1 MMNKIFLILLFL
13 HSAVCYTQEL
23 KSDTLSATN
32 IEAVTINSKD
42 YEKIEYSYGLKQEIN
57 FKLATV
63 NPNADYELGLR
74 FKNTSKKNGRISN
87 VILFLHKSGKNLPLA
102 NLELNFYKVDSLTGR
117 PLEKLNTEQIIFTP
131 TSRKR
136 GSFKINVEGFNI
148 HFPAEGALV
157 SVKWLPTE
165 EYNMQ
170 VGPAIRLTNYKERLT
185 YTRYNNDPAKWGNNF
200 NFSKKP
206 GVYTNAM
213 IGLEVYIKRR
223 TVN

>member
-1 MMNKIFLILLFL
+1 MNKIFLILLFL

-87 VILFLHKSGKNLPLA
+87 VILFLHKSAKNLPLA

-117 PLEKLNTEQIIFTP
+117 PLEKLTTEQIIFTP